1 VAGKPSLDVNTA
13 WLSSLRKHHAISLR
27 RRRPRIVTGGA
38 LIEPVDAPYSRR
50 QVRRNDSRTRER
62 EDAGGIGIAKG
73 MARGIG
79 LVSFEDRN
87 VVLTHLHSGTIGWMT
102 LGIVA
107 TVLWIYGRPRL
118 ARRRLRPADGGDR
131 RMLRLARKTVVSTV
145 VTLSERRGTT
155 QASMTAIAMDRP
167 VRDLSWGALLRV
179 AAAAQSLG
187 LGVAAVMLGDAEAG
201 AIAVATIVMLVLQ
214 RFRGRTGAVLL
225 GLLFAD
231 TAFFTGAAALSN
243 LLDRATPQAT
253 IGPAAL
259 AAIALAGVVASIA
272 SVWQGRRMVS
282 PGRSTTTTAF
292 LVTAAFGIIAIASVV
307 STRGGA
313 ASGGD
318 ALPGQ
323 APLPQAGPHPAAA
336 PIQRLEIKGARFST
350 DTLAAASGTVT
361 VAVTNHDLFWHTFTI
376 GELGVD
382 LRVPI
387 GDEKSVTFTAA
398 PGTYTYIC
406 AVPGHASF
414 MRGVLTVP

>member
-1 VAGKPSLDVNTA
+1 MV
-13 WLSSLRKHHAISLR
+13 
-27 RRRPRIVTGGA
+27 
-38 LIEPVDAPYSRR
+38 EP
-50 QVRRNDSRTRER
+50 TRE
-62 EDAGGIGIAKG
+62 
-73 MARGIG
+73 
-79 LVSFEDRN
+79 
-87 VVLTHLHSGTIGWMT
+87 
-102 LGIVA
+102 
-107 TVLWIYGRPRL
+107 
-118 ARRRLRPADGGDR
+118 
-131 RMLRLARKTVVSTV
+131 VSTV
-145 VTLSERRGTT
+145 VTLSERRGAT

-167 VRDLSWGALLRV
+167 VGDLSWGTLLRV
-179 AAAAQSLG
+179 AAGAQSLG

-259 AAIALAGVVASIA
+259 AAIALAGVAASIA
-272 SVWQGRRMVS
+272 SVWQGRRAVS
-282 PGRSTTTTAF
+282 PGRSTTTMAF
-292 LVTAAFGIIAIASVV
+292 LITAAFAIIAIASVV
-307 STRGGA
+307 STRGA
-313 ASGGD
+313 AGGGD
-318 ALPGQ
+318 ALPSQ

-336 PIQRLEIKGARFST
+336 SIQRLEIKGARYST
-350 DTLAAASGTVT
+350 DALTATSGTVT

-382 LRVPI
+382 LRVPV

-398 PGTYTYIC
+398 PGMYTYVC

-414 MRGVLTVP
+414 MHGVLTVP